1 VAKRRKPETHQE
13 IQAGFIERVVKKEF
27 TMVAPAVTTINA
39 LDSKFLR
46 KDLPKINVG
55 DFIKMKIKV
64 KEADKMRI
72 HPFEGTVIK
81 LTGKGLKSSF
91 TVRKVSFGEGVE
103 RIFPLNSP
111 VIESIQ
117 IVSKGVTKRAR
128 LYYLRDRVGK
138 KSRLRK
144 DMPQEAAATPVAAA

>member
-1 VAKRRKPETHQE
+1 
-13 IQAGFIERVVKKEF
+13 
-27 TMVAPAVTTINA
+27 MVAQAVERINA

-55 DFIKMKIKV
+55 DSIKMKVKV

-72 HPFEGTVIK
+72 HPFEGTIIK
-81 LTGKGLKSSF
+81 ITGKGLKSAF
-91 TVRKVSFGEGVE
+91 TVRKISFGEGVE
-103 RIFPLNSP
+103 RIFPLHSP

-117 IVSKGVTKRAR
+117 VISRGVTKRAR

-144 DMPQEAAATPVAAA
+144 DVPQEAAAAADPVAAA